1 MLVVRQAHHERVIP
15 ALLGQHLLI
24 DGRVGVMPTP
34 RAACCLLEAIAR
46 LLDMRMLGPPQAYRQ
61 GAAVVGF
68 VVIAESHV
76 SLHLYP
82 APAWSYVDI
91 FSCKRFN
98 SAKAIAYV
106 SQRLRMTDVTSQQI
120 DRGVR

>member
-1 MLVVRQAHHERVIP
+1 MRVAAP
-15 ALLGQHLLI
+15 PLLGQHLLI
-24 DGRVGVMPTP
+24 DGRVGYVPTVEG
-34 RAACCLLEAIAR
+34 ACALLADIAR
-46 LLDMRMLGPPQAYRQ
+46 LLEMRMLGPPQAYRQ

-82 APAWSYVDI
+82 APAFSFLDI
-91 FSCKRFN
+91 FSCRPFD
-98 SAKAIAYV
+98 AVPVTAYV
-106 SQRLRMTDVTSQQI
+106 SQRLRMTGVTSQQI